1 MAVIAWECSSQGKLF
16 LGPDMA
22 ELTAANVHPESGL
35 NPVAPDFKNAFFPPP
50 PFHSLLGLAN
60 LLKEE
65 EVSNFSFSYQ
75 HVAKPSYTFT
85 S

>member
-35 NPVAPDFKNAFFPPP
+35 HPVAPEFKNAFFSQ
-50 PFHSLLGLAN
+50 FTRLSKSSYGGED
-60 LLKEE
+60 KY
-65 EVSNFSFSYQ
+65 FSSSQQYA
-75 HVAKPSYTFT
+75 AKAS
-85 S
+85 

>member
-35 NPVAPDFKNAFFPPP
+35 NPVAPEF
-50 PFHSLLGLAN
+50 
-60 LLKEE
+60 
-65 EVSNFSFSYQ
+65 
-75 HVAKPSYTFT
+75 
-85 S
+85 